1 MNLAEYAQ
9 YDGLGLADVIRNQDI
24 TPTEVAELFIEAVAK
39 MNPQINSVIEVYDD
53 ALDIAK
59 HASSGTGPFAGVPF
73 LRKDLGASEG
83 GRLQE
88 LGSRLFKGYV
98 PQYDSF
104 LMGRFK
110 KAGLLT
116 LGRSTVPEL
125 GISGQ
130 TETILQG
137 ITRNPWDLDR
147 MAGGSS
153 GGAAASVAAGIVPV
167 AHASDGGGSI
177 RIPASCCGLV
187 GLNPSRG
194 RISAGPDR
202 QDSMFGLAR
211 EFIVSRS
218 VRDTAAMLDAV
229 HGAEVGDPFTIVK
242 PTRPYL
248 AELTA
253 PGQKLR
259 IAFTTDAWAPYPVD
273 REIQRAVEKVASVC
287 EEMGHSV
294 ESDAPQLDFEKVNWV
309 VMNVFGLADA
319 GLAKFAESMGREL
332 NLNYLEPGTLKM
344 INRARELTIAEA
356 MDSFETMRQV
366 RYIVGLFF
374 GKYDLLITPSLSLLP
389 QPHGLFSTKRD
400 DFEPHEFWEN
410 DFRIFQH
417 MGLFNVTGTPS
428 VSLPLG
434 HSESGLPIGVQF
446 AAPFGD
452 EAALIRIA
460 AAFEEA
466 MPWKE
471 RIPPVHVSK

>member
-1 MNLAEYAQ
+1 MNLTEYAQ
-9 YDGLGLADVIRNQDI
+9 YDGLGLAAIIRSGDM
-24 TPTEVAELFIEAVAK
+24 TPAEAAELFIAAVEK
-39 MNPQINSVIEVYDD
+39 VNPKINSVIEVYDD

-59 HASSGTGPFAGVPF
+59 NALNGKGPFAGVLF
-73 LRKDLGASEG
+73 LRKDLGATEG

-98 PQYDSF
+98 PDKDSY
-104 LMGRFK
+104 LMTHFK
-110 KAGLLT
+110 KTGLVT

-137 ITRNPWDLDR
+137 ITRNPWNLDR

-153 GGAAASVAAGIVPV
+153 GGAAASVAAGILPV

-194 RISAGPDR
+194 RVSAGPDR
-202 QDSMFGLAR
+202 QDPMFGLAR

-229 HGAEVGDPFTIVK
+229 QGAAVGDPFIIVK
-242 PTRPYL
+242 PERPYMK
-248 AELTA
+248 ELQA
-253 PGQKLR
+253 PVGNLR

-273 REIQRAVEKVASVC
+273 AEIKKTVEKVASVC
-287 EEMGHSV
+287 QEMGHSV
-294 ESDAPQLDFEKVNWV
+294 EADSPQLDFIEVNTV
-309 VMNVFGLADA
+309 LMNVFGLSDV
-319 GLAKFAESMGREL
+319 GLAKFAEDMGKAL
-332 NLNYLEPGTLKM
+332 SLDYLEPGTLKM
-344 INRARELTIAEA
+344 IVRARKLTLEA
-356 MDSFETMRQV
+356 VLNSFEVMRQT
-366 RYIVGLFF
+366 RLIVGQFF
-374 GKYDLLITPSLSLLP
+374 QKYDLLITPSLSLLP
-389 QPHGLFSTKRD
+389 QPHGEFSTQRD
-400 DFEPHEFWEN
+400 DLEPHEFWEN

-428 VSLPLG
+428 ISLPLG
-434 HSESGLPIGVQF
+434 QSESGLPIGVQF

-466 MPWKE
+466 MPWKD
-471 RIPPVHVSK
+471 RIPPVHVSR

>member
-1 MNLAEYAQ
+1 MNLSEYAQ
-9 YDGLGLADVIRNQDI
+9 YDGMGLAEIVRDHHM
-24 TPTEVAELFIEAVAK
+24 TPVEVAELFIEAVVK
-39 MNPQINSVIEVYDD
+39 VNPQINAVIEVYDD
-53 ALDIAK
+53 AFDIARK
-59 HASSGTGPFAGVPF
+59 ASGGAGPFAGVPF

-88 LGSRLFKGYV
+88 LGSRLFKGYT
-98 PQYDSF
+98 PETDSF
-104 LMGRFK
+104 LMTRFK

-116 LGRSTVPEL
+116 LGRSSVPEL

-202 QDSMFGLAR
+202 QDPMFGLAR
-211 EFIVSRS
+211 EFIVCRS
-218 VRDTAAMLDAV
+218 VRDSAAMLDAV
-229 HGAEVGDPFTIVK
+229 HGAEVGDPFIIVK

-248 AELTA
+248 EELNA
-253 PGQKLR
+253 PIGKLR

-273 REIQRAVEKVASVC
+273 PEIQQAVQKVASVC
-287 EEMGHSV
+287 EQMGHAV
-294 ESDAPQLDFEKVNWV
+294 ENDAPELDFEKVNSV

-319 GLAKFAESMGREL
+319 GLARFAESMGREL
-332 NLNYLEPGTLKM
+332 SLDYLEPGTLKM
-344 INRARELTIAEA
+344 INRARELTIADT
-356 MDSFETMRQV
+356 MDSFEMMRQIRFV
-366 RYIVGLFF
+366 VGQFF
-374 GKYDLLITPSLSLLP
+374 QKYDLLITPSLSLLP
-389 QPHGLFSTKRD
+389 QPHGLFTTKRD
-400 DFEPHEFWEN
+400 DLEPHEFWEN

-417 MGLFNVTGTPS
+417 MGLFNVAGTPS

-434 HSESGLPIGVQF
+434 QSQSGLPIGVQF

-452 EAALIRIA
+452 EAVLIRIA

-466 MPWKE
+466 MPWKD
-471 RIPPVHVSK
+471 RVPPVHVGN